1 MQKALIHWCDSICFH
16 FDAASVY
23 KSNAAC
29 VRQSTRDKNNWI
41 RLLDAQSSDL
51 KKKKEKAFNKLQNT
65 PNQKRREKNQQ
76 KPEAFWNEVML
87 FASWRN
93 RHEFF
98 IKKIQLYWSSCT
110 ALYLF
115 FTFDL
120 PFSVS
125 SRHHERKPCGVLL
138 EVGLLLSP
146 LVNLSSCWSQWQ
158 GWLQIWYTGWER
170 DYGSVPSAGRQK
182 IQAVQDF
189 LDIRKRF
196 HEICKDLTVYCRF
209 HVV

>member
-41 RLLDAQSSDL
+41 RLSDAQSSDL
-51 KKKKEKAFNKLQNT
+51 KKKEKKPSINFKILQT
-65 PNQKRREKNQQ
+65 KREGEKKNQQ
-76 KPEAFWNEVML
+76 KPGAFWNEVML

-93 RHEFF
+93 RREFF

-146 LVNLSSCWSQWQ
+146 LVNLSSC
-158 GWLQIWYTGWER
+158 
-170 DYGSVPSAGRQK
+170 
-182 IQAVQDF
+182 
-189 LDIRKRF
+189 
-196 HEICKDLTVYCRF
+196 
-209 HVV
+209 

>member
-1 MQKALIHWCDSICFH
+1 MQKALIHWCDSICSH

-29 VRQSTRDKNNWI
+29 VRQSTRDKNNRI
-41 RLLDAQSSDL
+41 RLLDAQWSDL
-51 KKKKEKAFNKLQNT
+51 KKKEKK
-65 PNQKRREKNQQ
+65 K

-120 PFSVS
+120 PFSAS

-138 EVGLLLSP
+138 EVGLLVSP

-170 DYGSVPSAGRQK
+170 DYGSVPSAGIQK